1 MDTCI
6 YVVEPLFVHLK
17 LSHNI
22 VTWQNSNIK
31 LKKKIFLSGLLKMFR
46 LCLKITLRELPGRP
60 AVRTPCFP
68 AEDAGWI
75 PSSGTKIL

>member
-31 LKKKIFLSGLLKMFR
+31 FKKKFFKWPLENVQVVFENY
-46 LCLKITLRELPGRP
+46 T
-60 AVRTPCFP
+60 
-68 AEDAGWI
+68 
-75 PSSGTKIL
+75 